1 MPALRARSMGR
12 MAAPEKPSD
21 IVSSFLDSVH
31 DLLLADRR
39 GTVADY
45 IPQLAG
51 ADPEL
56 FGIALCG
63 LNGRVYESGDT
74 GTEFTIQSVSK
85 PFVYSLALDDQGIDA
100 VHDRVGAEPSG
111 EAFNSVK
118 LEASTGRPPNPM
130 VNAGAIVTTS
140 LVAGDSP
147 EERFARIV
155 ARLSAFAGRDLAV
168 DEAVFASEEQSGD
181 RNRALAYLM
190 RSAGSLTAPVDETL
204 RTYFRQCSVLVTARD
219 IAVMGATLAN
229 GGMNPLT
236 GERVTSA
243 ETCQHVMTIMATCGM
258 YDYAG
263 EWLLRAGLPAKS
275 GVAGGLVASS
285 PGEFGLGLYSPRL
298 DASGASVRAVA
309 AAQRLATRF
318 GLHVLHRP
326 LTLSAAEVTAA
337 NDELAVGLGA
347 EQDAAA
353 QQILQ
358 QNADDLAVW
367 HLRGYIDFDGA
378 ERLLLD
384 LDAWLDARP
393 ADRPS
398 PAVIVLDLTEVTQ
411 LQSVA
416 VWMLAALATW
426 CRSRGMRVIASD
438 PQGRS
443 LGVAG
448 LSQSAG
454 LDIAVRDAAEMASTN
469 RDD

>member
-1 MPALRARSMGR
+1 MGR
-12 MAAPEKPSD
+12 MAAREKLSD
-21 IVSSFLDSVH
+21 IVTSFLDIVH
-31 DLLLADRR
+31 DRLVSDRR
-39 GTVADY
+39 GAVADY
-45 IPQLAG
+45 IPQLAD

-74 GTEFTIQSVSK
+74 GVEFTIQSVSK
-85 PFVYSLALDDQGIDA
+85 PFVYSLALDDQGLDA

-118 LEASTGRPPNPM
+118 LEAGTGRPPNPM

-140 LVAGDSP
+140 LVSGNSAED
-147 EERFARIV
+147 RFARIL
-155 ARLSAFAGRDLAV
+155 ARLSAFAGRDLRVDDAV
-168 DEAVFASEEQSGD
+168 LSSEQASGD

-190 RSAGSLTAPVDETL
+190 HGAGSLTTPVLDTL
-204 RTYFRQCSVLVTARD
+204 DTYFRQCSVLVTARD

-229 GGMNPLT
+229 GGVNPVT
-236 GERVTSA
+236 GRRVTSA

-285 PGEFGLGLYSPRL
+285 PGEFGLGLFSPRL
-298 DASGASVRAVA
+298 DSSGASVRGVA
-309 AAQRLATRF
+309 AAQQLATRF

-326 LTLSAAEVTAA
+326 LTLSASEVMAA
-337 NDELAVGLGA
+337 NDELAAGLGA
-347 EQDAAA
+347 EQDAVAA
-353 QQILQ
+353 QLLQ
-358 QNADDLAVW
+358 ENADDLAVW
-367 HLRGYIDFDGA
+367 RLRGYIDFDGA

-393 ADRPS
+393 ADRDS

-426 CRSRGMRVIASD
+426 CRARGMRVIASD

-454 LDIAVRDAAEMASTN
+454 FDDAVRDAAAMAGATA
-469 RDD
+469 DE

>member
-1 MPALRARSMGR
+1 
-12 MAAPEKPSD
+12 MAASEKLSD
-21 IVSSFLDSVH
+21 IVTAFLDVVH
-31 DLLLADRR
+31 DRLVSDRR
-39 GTVADY
+39 GEVADY
-45 IPQLAG
+45 IPQLA
-51 ADPEL
+51 ATDPDL

-63 LNGRVYESGDT
+63 LNGRVYESGDSDV
-74 GTEFTIQSVSK
+74 EFTIQSASK
-85 PFVYSLALDDQGIDA
+85 PFVYSLALDDQGLDA
-100 VHDRVGAEPSG
+100 VHSRVGAEPSG

-118 LEASTGRPPNPM
+118 LEATTGRPPNPM

-140 LVAGDSP
+140 LVHGASP
-147 EERFARIV
+147 EQRFPRIL
-155 ARLSAFAGRDLAV
+155 ARLSAFAGRELTV
-168 DEAVFASEEQSGD
+168 DEAVFSSEQDTGD

-190 RSAGSLTAPVDETL
+190 RSAGSLTAPVISTL
-204 RTYFRQCSVLVTARD
+204 DTYFRQCSVLVTARD

-229 GGMNPLT
+229 GGVNPVT
-236 GERVTSA
+236 GVRVTSA

-285 PGEFGLGLYSPRL
+285 PGEFGLGLFSPRL
-298 DASGASVRAVA
+298 DASGASVRGVMA
-309 AAQRLATRF
+309 AEQLATRF

-337 NDELAVGLGA
+337 SDELAAGLGA
-347 EQDAAA
+347 EQDAVAA
-353 QQILQ
+353 KILQ
-358 QNADDLAVW
+358 DNADDLAVW
-367 HLRGYIDFDGA
+367 RLRGYIDFDGA

-384 LDAWLDARP
+384 IDAWLEERP
-393 ADRPS
+393 DDRDS

-426 CRSRGMRVIASD
+426 CRARGMRVIASD

-448 LSQSAG
+448 FSQLPDFEDA
-454 LDIAVRDAAEMASTN
+454 IRDAARITGAGG
-469 RDD
+469 

>member
-1 MPALRARSMGR
+1 MGP
-12 MAAPEKPSD
+12 MAAREKLSD
-21 IVSSFLDSVH
+21 IVTSFLDIVH
-31 DLLLADRR
+31 DRLVSDRR
-39 GTVADY
+39 GAVADY
-45 IPQLAG
+45 IPQLAD

-74 GTEFTIQSVSK
+74 GVEFTIQSVSK
-85 PFVYSLALDDQGIDA
+85 PFVYSLALDDQGLDA

-118 LEASTGRPPNPM
+118 LEAGTGRPPNPM

-140 LVAGDSP
+140 LVSGRSTED
-147 EERFARIV
+147 RFARIL
-155 ARLSAFAGRDLAV
+155 ARLSAFAGRDLRVDDAV
-168 DEAVFASEEQSGD
+168 LASEQTSGD

-190 RSAGSLTAPVDETL
+190 HGAGSLTTPVLDTL
-204 RTYFRQCSVLVTARD
+204 DTYFRQCSVLVTARD
-219 IAVMGATLAN
+219 IAVMGATLAS
-229 GGMNPLT
+229 GGVNPVT
-236 GERVTSA
+236 GRRVTSA

-285 PGEFGLGLYSPRL
+285 PGEFGLGLFSPRL
-298 DASGASVRAVA
+298 DSSGASVRGVA
-309 AAQRLATRF
+309 AAQQLATRF

-326 LTLSAAEVTAA
+326 LTLSASEVMAA
-337 NDELAVGLGA
+337 NDELAAGLGA
-347 EQDAAA
+347 EQDAVAA
-353 QQILQ
+353 QLLQ
-358 QNADDLAVW
+358 ENADDLAVW
-367 HLRGYIDFDGA
+367 RLRGYIDFDGA

-393 ADRPS
+393 ADRDS

-426 CRSRGMRVIASD
+426 CRARGMRVIASD

-454 LDIAVRDAAEMASTN
+454 FDDAVRDAAAMAGATA
-469 RDD
+469 DE

>member
-1 MPALRARSMGR
+1 
-12 MAAPEKPSD
+12 MAAREKLSD
-21 IVSSFLDSVH
+21 IVTSFLDIVH
-31 DLLLADRR
+31 DRLVSDRR
-39 GTVADY
+39 GAVADY
-45 IPQLAG
+45 IPQLAD

-74 GTEFTIQSVSK
+74 GVEFTIQSVSK
-85 PFVYSLALDDQGIDA
+85 PFVYSLALDDQGLDA

-118 LEASTGRPPNPM
+118 LEAGTGRPPNPM

-140 LVAGDSP
+140 LVSGRSTED
-147 EERFARIV
+147 RFARIL
-155 ARLSAFAGRDLAV
+155 ARLSAFAGRDLRVDDAV
-168 DEAVFASEEQSGD
+168 LASEQTSGD

-190 RSAGSLTAPVDETL
+190 HGAGSLTSPVLDTL
-204 RTYFRQCSVLVTARD
+204 DTYFRQCSVLVTARD

-229 GGMNPLT
+229 GGVNPVT
-236 GERVTSA
+236 GRRVTSA

-285 PGEFGLGLYSPRL
+285 PGEFGLGLFSPRL
-298 DASGASVRAVA
+298 DSSGASVRGVA
-309 AAQRLATRF
+309 AAQQLATRF

-326 LTLSAAEVTAA
+326 LTLSASEVMAA
-337 NDELAVGLGA
+337 NDELAAGLGA
-347 EQDAAA
+347 EQDAVAA
-353 QQILQ
+353 QLLQ
-358 QNADDLAVW
+358 ENADDLAVW
-367 HLRGYIDFDGA
+367 RLRGYIDFDGA

-393 ADRPS
+393 ADRDS

-426 CRSRGMRVIASD
+426 CRARGMRVIASD

-454 LDIAVRDAAEMASTN
+454 FDDAVRDAAAMAGAAA
-469 RDD
+469 DG

>member
-1 MPALRARSMGR
+1 
-12 MAAPEKPSD
+12 MAAPETLSD
-21 IVSSFLDSVH
+21 IVTSFLDVVH
-31 DLLLADRR
+31 DRLVDDRR
-39 GTVADY
+39 GAVADY
-45 IPQLAG
+45 IPQLAEV
-51 ADPEL
+51 DPEL

-74 GTEFTIQSVSK
+74 DVPFTIQSASK
-85 PFVYSLALDDQGIDA
+85 PFVYSLALDDRGLDA
-100 VHDRVGAEPSG
+100 VHERVGAEPSG

-118 LEASTGRPPNPM
+118 LEAGTGRPPNPM

-140 LVAGDSP
+140 LVDGASP
-147 EERFARIV
+147 ERRFERILE
-155 ARLSAFAGRDLAV
+155 RLSAFAGRQLSV
-168 DEAVFASEEQSGD
+168 DEAVFASEQESGD

-190 RSAGSLTAPVDETL
+190 RGAGSLTAPVGDTL
-204 RTYFRQCSVLVTARD
+204 DTYFRQCSILVTAHD

-229 GGMNPLT
+229 GGVNPLT
-236 GERVTSA
+236 RRRVTSA

-285 PGEFGLGLYSPRL
+285 PGEFGLGLFSPRL
-298 DASGASVRAVA
+298 DASGASVRAVV
-309 AAQRLATRF
+309 AAQRLANRF

-326 LTLSAAEVTAA
+326 LSLSASEVTAA
-337 NDELAVGLGA
+337 NDELEAGLGA

-353 QQILQ
+353 AQLLQ
-358 QNADDLAVW
+358 DHADDLAVW
-367 HLRGYIDFDGA
+367 RLRGYIDFDGA
-378 ERLLLD
+378 EQLLLD
-384 LDAWLDARP
+384 VDAWLQARP
-393 ADRPS
+393 AEREN

-426 CRSRGMRVIASD
+426 CRERGMRVIASD

-448 LSQSAG
+448 LSQTPDFDG
-454 LDIAVRDAAEMASTN
+454 AVRDAAATAGSGTPAG
-469 RDD
+469 

>member
-1 MPALRARSMGR
+1 
-12 MAAPEKPSD
+12 MAAREKLSD
-21 IVSSFLDSVH
+21 IVTSFLDIVH
-31 DLLLADRR
+31 DRLVSDRR
-39 GTVADY
+39 GAVADY
-45 IPQLAG
+45 IPQLAD

-74 GTEFTIQSVSK
+74 GVEFTIQSVSK
-85 PFVYSLALDDQGIDA
+85 PFVYSLALDDQGLDA

-118 LEASTGRPPNPM
+118 LEAGTGRPPNPM

-140 LVAGDSP
+140 LVSGRSTED
-147 EERFARIV
+147 RFARIL
-155 ARLSAFAGRDLAV
+155 ARLSAFAGRDLRVDDAV
-168 DEAVFASEEQSGD
+168 LASEQTSGD

-190 RSAGSLTAPVDETL
+190 HGAGSLTTPVLDTL
-204 RTYFRQCSVLVTARD
+204 DTYFRQCSVLVTARD

-229 GGMNPLT
+229 GGVNPVT
-236 GERVTSA
+236 GRRVTSA

-285 PGEFGLGLYSPRL
+285 PGEFGLGLFSPRL
-298 DASGASVRAVA
+298 DSSGASVRGVA
-309 AAQRLATRF
+309 AAQQLATRF

-326 LTLSAAEVTAA
+326 LTLSASEVMAA
-337 NDELAVGLGA
+337 NDELAAGLGA
-347 EQDAAA
+347 EQDAVAA
-353 QQILQ
+353 QLLQ
-358 QNADDLAVW
+358 ENADDLAVW
-367 HLRGYIDFDGA
+367 RLRGYIDFDGA

-393 ADRPS
+393 ADRDS

-426 CRSRGMRVIASD
+426 CRARGMRVIASD

-454 LDIAVRDAAEMASTN
+454 FDDAVRDAAAMAGAAA
-469 RDD
+469 DG

>member
-1 MPALRARSMGR
+1 MGA
-12 MAAPEKPSD
+12 MAAPEKLSD
-21 IVSSFLDSVH
+21 IVTSFLDVVH
-31 DLLLADRR
+31 DRLIGDRR
-39 GTVADY
+39 GAVADY
-45 IPQLAG
+45 IPQLAE

-74 GTEFTIQSVSK
+74 AAEFTIQSVSK
-85 PFVYSLALDDQGIDA
+85 PFAYSLALDDCGLDT
-100 VHDRVGAEPSG
+100 VHAQVGAEPSG

-140 LVAGDSP
+140 LVAGGSAED
-147 EERFARIV
+147 RFARIL
-155 ARLSAFAGRDLAV
+155 ARLSAFAGRELTV
-168 DEAVFASEEQSGD
+168 DEAVLASEQESAD

-190 RSAGSLTAPVDETL
+190 HGAGSLTAPVLETL
-204 RTYFRQCSVLVTARD
+204 DTYFRQCSVLVTARD

-229 GGMNPLT
+229 GGVNPMT

-285 PGEFGLGLYSPRL
+285 PGEFGLGLFSPRL
-298 DASGASVRAVA
+298 DASGASVRGVA
-309 AAQRLATRF
+309 AAQQLANRF

-326 LTLSAAEVTAA
+326 LTLSVSEVMSAG
-337 NDELAVGLGA
+337 DELAAGLGA

-353 QQILQ
+353 AQILQ
-358 QNADDLAVW
+358 ENADDLAVW
-367 HLRGYIDFDGA
+367 RLRGYIDFDGA

-384 LDAWLDARP
+384 LDAWIEARP
-393 ADRPS
+393 ADRES

-426 CRSRGMRVIASD
+426 CRSRGMKVIASD

-448 LSQSAG
+448 FSQSAG
-454 LDIAVRDAAEMASTN
+454 FDDAMRDAAA
-469 RDD
+469 RVGAPPAG

>member
-1 MPALRARSMGR
+1 
-12 MAAPEKPSD
+12 MAAPQKLSD
-21 IVSSFLDSVH
+21 IVTSFLDVVH
-31 DLLLADRR
+31 DRLVGDRR

-45 IPQLAG
+45 IPELASV
-51 ADPEL
+51 DPEL

-74 GTEFTIQSVSK
+74 GAEFTIQSVSK
-85 PFVYSLALDDQGIDA
+85 PFVYSLALDDCGLDT
-100 VHDRVGAEPSG
+100 VHAQVGAEPSG

-140 LVAGDSP
+140 LVTGGSAED
-147 EERFARIV
+147 RFARIL
-155 ARLSAFAGRDLAV
+155 ARLSAFAGRELAV
-168 DEAVFASEEQSGD
+168 DEAVLASEQESGD

-190 RSAGSLTAPVDETL
+190 HGAGSLTAPVLETL
-204 RTYFRQCSVLVTARD
+204 DTYFRQCSVLVTARD

-229 GGMNPLT
+229 GGVNPVT
-236 GERVTSA
+236 GVRVTSA

-285 PGEFGLGLYSPRL
+285 PGEFGLGLFSPRL
-298 DASGASVRAVA
+298 DASGASVRGVVA
-309 AAQRLATRF
+309 AQQLANRF

-326 LTLSAAEVTAA
+326 LTLSASEVMSAG
-337 NDELAVGLGA
+337 DELAAGLGA

-353 QQILQ
+353 AQILQ

-367 HLRGYIDFDGA
+367 RLRGYIDFDGA

-384 LDAWLDARP
+384 LDAWIDARP
-393 ADRPS
+393 ADRES

-426 CRSRGMRVIASD
+426 CRGHGMKVIASD

-454 LDIAVRDAAEMASTN
+454 FDDAMRDAAA
-469 RDD
+469 RVGAPPAG

>member
-1 MPALRARSMGR
+1 MGP
-12 MAAPEKPSD
+12 MAAREKLSD
-21 IVSSFLDSVH
+21 IVTSFLDIVH
-31 DLLLADRR
+31 DRLVSDRR
-39 GTVADY
+39 GAVADY
-45 IPQLAG
+45 IPQLAD

-74 GTEFTIQSVSK
+74 GVEFTIQSVSK
-85 PFVYSLALDDQGIDA
+85 PFVYSLALDDQGLDA

-118 LEASTGRPPNPM
+118 LEAGTGRPPNPM

-140 LVAGDSP
+140 LVSGNSAED
-147 EERFARIV
+147 RFARIL
-155 ARLSAFAGRDLAV
+155 ARLSAFAGRDLRVDDAV
-168 DEAVFASEEQSGD
+168 LSSEQASGD

-190 RSAGSLTAPVDETL
+190 HGAGSLTTPVLDTL
-204 RTYFRQCSVLVTARD
+204 DTYFRQCSVLVTARD

-229 GGMNPLT
+229 GGVNPVT
-236 GERVTSA
+236 GRRVTSA

-285 PGEFGLGLYSPRL
+285 PGEFGLGLFSPRL
-298 DASGASVRAVA
+298 DSSGASVRGVA
-309 AAQRLATRF
+309 AAQQLATRF

-326 LTLSAAEVTAA
+326 LTLSASEVMAA
-337 NDELAVGLGA
+337 NDELAAGLGA
-347 EQDAAA
+347 EQDAVAA
-353 QQILQ
+353 QLLQ
-358 QNADDLAVW
+358 ENADDLAVW
-367 HLRGYIDFDGA
+367 RLRGYIDFDGA

-393 ADRPS
+393 ADRDS

-426 CRSRGMRVIASD
+426 CRARGMRVIASD

-454 LDIAVRDAAEMASTN
+454 FDDAVRDAAAMAGATA
-469 RDD
+469 DG

>member
-1 MPALRARSMGR
+1 MP
-12 MAAPEKPSD
+12 APEKLSD
-21 IVSSFLDSVH
+21 IVTSFLDIVH
-31 DLLLADRR
+31 DRLISDRR
-39 GTVADY
+39 GAVADY

-74 GTEFTIQSVSK
+74 GVDFTIQSASK
-85 PFVYSLALDDQGIDA
+85 PFVYSLALDDQGLDA

-118 LEASTGRPPNPM
+118 LEAGTGRPPNPM

-140 LVAGDSP
+140 LVTGRSP
-147 EERFARIV
+147 EERFGRIL
-155 ARLSAFAGRDLAV
+155 ARLSAFAGRDLSV
-168 DEAVFASEEQSGD
+168 DEAVLASEQESGD

-190 RSAGSLTAPVDETL
+190 RGAGSLTAPVAETL
-204 RTYFRQCSVLVTARD
+204 DTYFRQCSVLVTARD

-229 GGMNPLT
+229 GGVNPVT
-236 GERVTSA
+236 GQRVTSA

-285 PGEFGLGLYSPRL
+285 PGEFGLGLFSPRL
-298 DASGASVRAVA
+298 DASGASVRGVA
-309 AAQRLATRF
+309 AAQQLATRF

-337 NDELAVGLGA
+337 NDELAAGLGA
-347 EQDAAA
+347 EQDAVAT
-353 QQILQ
+353 QILQ
-358 QNADDLAVW
+358 ENADDLAVW
-367 HLRGYIDFDGA
+367 RLRGYIDFDGA

-384 LDAWLDARP
+384 LDSWLDARP
-393 ADRPS
+393 ADRDS

-426 CRSRGMRVIASD
+426 CRARGMRVIASD

-454 LDIAVRDAAEMASTN
+454 FDDAVRDAATMTGAIPN
-469 RDD
+469 G

>member
-1 MPALRARSMGR
+1 
-12 MAAPEKPSD
+12 MAAREKLSD
-21 IVSSFLDSVH
+21 IVTSFLDIVH
-31 DLLLADRR
+31 DRLVSDRR
-39 GTVADY
+39 GAVADY
-45 IPQLAG
+45 IPQLAD

-74 GTEFTIQSVSK
+74 GVEFTIQSVSK
-85 PFVYSLALDDQGIDA
+85 PFVYSLALDDQGLDA
-100 VHDRVGAEPSG
+100 VHDGVGAEPSG

-118 LEASTGRPPNPM
+118 LEAGTGRPPNPM

-140 LVAGDSP
+140 LVSGRSTED
-147 EERFARIV
+147 RFARIL
-155 ARLSAFAGRDLAV
+155 ARLSAFAGRDLRVDDAV
-168 DEAVFASEEQSGD
+168 LASEQTSGD

-190 RSAGSLTAPVDETL
+190 HGAGSLTTPVLDTL
-204 RTYFRQCSVLVTARD
+204 DTYFRQCSVLVTARD

-229 GGMNPLT
+229 GGVNPVT
-236 GERVTSA
+236 GRRVTSA

-285 PGEFGLGLYSPRL
+285 PGEFGLGLFSPRL
-298 DASGASVRAVA
+298 DSSGASVRGVA
-309 AAQRLATRF
+309 AAQQLATRF

-326 LTLSAAEVTAA
+326 LTLSASEVMAA
-337 NDELAVGLGA
+337 NDELAAGLGA
-347 EQDAAA
+347 EQDAVAA
-353 QQILQ
+353 QLLQ
-358 QNADDLAVW
+358 ENADDLAVW
-367 HLRGYIDFDGA
+367 RLRGYIDFDGA

-393 ADRPS
+393 ADRDS

-426 CRSRGMRVIASD
+426 CRARGMRVIASD

-454 LDIAVRDAAEMASTN
+454 FDDAVRDAAAMAGAAA
-469 RDD
+469 DG

>member
-1 MPALRARSMGR
+1 MTAS
-12 MAAPEKPSD
+12 EKLSD
-21 IVSSFLDSVH
+21 IVTAFLDVVH
-31 DLLLADRR
+31 DRLVSDRR

-45 IPQLAG
+45 IPELAS
-51 ADPEL
+51 ADPER

-63 LNGRVYESGDT
+63 LNGRVYESGDSDV
-74 GTEFTIQSVSK
+74 EFTIQSASK
-85 PFVYSLALDDQGIDA
+85 PFVYSLALDDQGLDA
-100 VHDRVGAEPSG
+100 VHARVGAEPSG

-118 LEASTGRPPNPM
+118 LEAATGRPPNPM

-140 LVAGDSP
+140 LVDGHSP
-147 EERFARIV
+147 EERFTRILD
-155 ARLSAFAGRDLAV
+155 RLSAFAGRDLSV
-168 DEAVFASEEQSGD
+168 DEAVFSSEQDSGD

-190 RSAGSLTAPVDETL
+190 RGAGSLTAPVTSTL
-204 RTYFRQCSVLVTARD
+204 DTYFRQCSVLVTARD

-229 GGMNPLT
+229 GGVNPVT
-236 GERVTSA
+236 GVRVTSA
-243 ETCQHVMTIMATCGM
+243 LTCQHVMTIMATCGM

-285 PGEFGLGLYSPRL
+285 PGEFGLGLFSPRL
-298 DASGASVRAVA
+298 DASGASVRGVMA
-309 AAQRLATRF
+309 AEQLATRF

-337 NDELAVGLGA
+337 NDELAAGLGA
-347 EQDAAA
+347 EQDAVAA
-353 QQILQ
+353 KILQ
-358 QNADDLAVW
+358 DNADDLAVW
-367 HLRGYIDFDGA
+367 RLRGYIDFDGA

-384 LDAWLDARP
+384 LDAWLEERP
-393 ADRPS
+393 DDRES

-426 CRSRGMRVIASD
+426 CRARGMRVIASD

-448 LSQSAG
+448 FSQMSDFEDA
-454 LDIAVRDAAEMASTN
+454 IRDAARITGWDSNA
-469 RDD
+469 

>member
-1 MPALRARSMGR
+1 MGR
-12 MAAPEKPSD
+12 MAAREKLSD
-21 IVSSFLDSVH
+21 IVTSFLDIVH
-31 DLLLADRR
+31 DRLVSDRR
-39 GTVADY
+39 GAVADY
-45 IPQLAG
+45 IPQLAD

-74 GTEFTIQSVSK
+74 GVEFTIQSVSK
-85 PFVYSLALDDQGIDA
+85 PFVYSLALDDQGLDA

-118 LEASTGRPPNPM
+118 LEAGTGRPPNPM

-140 LVAGDSP
+140 LVSGNSAED
-147 EERFARIV
+147 RLARIL
-155 ARLSAFAGRDLAV
+155 ARLSAFAGRDLRVDDAV
-168 DEAVFASEEQSGD
+168 LSSEQASGD

-190 RSAGSLTAPVDETL
+190 HGAGSLTAPVLDTL
-204 RTYFRQCSVLVTARD
+204 DTYFRQCSVLVTAHD

-229 GGMNPLT
+229 GGVNPVT
-236 GERVTSA
+236 GRRVTSA

-285 PGEFGLGLYSPRL
+285 PGEFGLGLFSPRL
-298 DASGASVRAVA
+298 DSSGASVRGVA
-309 AAQRLATRF
+309 AAQQLATRF

-326 LTLSAAEVTAA
+326 LTLSASEVMAA
-337 NDELAVGLGA
+337 NDELAAGLGA
-347 EQDAAA
+347 EQDAVAA
-353 QQILQ
+353 QLLQ
-358 QNADDLAVW
+358 ENADDLAVW
-367 HLRGYIDFDGA
+367 RLRGYIDFDGA

-393 ADRPS
+393 ADRDS

-426 CRSRGMRVIASD
+426 CRARGMRVIASD

-454 LDIAVRDAAEMASTN
+454 FDDAVRDAAAMAGATA
-469 RDD
+469 DE